1 MEHDAIVVD
10 APQPRLTKVIDHQ
23 LIMGCLHSPADL
35 AQIHNRR
42 LCADCLDPAEQG
54 FSSINRMPK
63 VRTRILVLLE
73 RDR

>member
-1 MEHDAIVVD
+1 MDDDAVVVD
-10 APQPRLTKVIDHQ
+10 ASRPRLMKVINHQ
-23 LIMGCLHSPADL
+23 LIIGCLHSLTDL

-42 LCADCLDPAEQG
+42 LYADCLDPAEQG

-63 VRTRILVLLE
+63 VQTKMLVLLE